1 MLQAKTKKA
10 VKKPARSTGYVS
22 PNQLTIGQEF
32 ETPFSQALT
41 SENRWVK
48 LSKLLPW
55 DKMVAQYDKIFKSKE
70 GRQPL
75 SGRIVIGAV
84 IIKHMLK
91 LSDRETVQQI
101 QENVFMQY
109 FLGYSSFTNEAPFDA
124 SLFVDIRQ
132 RLKP

>member
-1 MLQAKTKKA
+1 MLQGKRSKT
-10 VKKPARSTGYVS
+10 VKNPARVPGYIS
-22 PNQLTIGQEF
+22 PNQLTICGF
-32 ETPFSQALT
+32 ETPFEQALT

-48 LSKLLPW
+48 LNKLLPW
-55 DKMVAQYDKIFKSKE
+55 DKMVAQYDKGFKSTE

-75 SGRIVIGAV
+75 NGRIIIGAV

-109 FLGYSSFTNEAPFDA
+109 FLGYSSFTNRP
-124 SLFVDIRQ
+124 LV
-132 RLKP
+132 